1 MQPSRCISEAGLH
14 KSWNPA
20 ILNGRTWSK
29 FEEHVEPREHEKD
42 GKYQAVEEII
52 TYALGDHDHGS
63 AELS

>member
-1 MQPSRCISEAGLH
+1 MGEEGLYKLFH
-14 KSWNPA
+14 PA

-42 GKYQAVEEII
+42 GKHQAVEETI
-52 TYALGDHDHGS
+52 TYALGGHDHGS